1 MFIKMFQWH
10 MQLYINPSHL
20 KKKKINTWYLSYKNN
35 SMILQNYTVEMN
47 FKISQ
52 ELFNIDVKHSSN
64 LFHIK

>member
-1 MFIKMFQWH
+1 MAHAIIYKSFSF
-10 MQLYINPSHL
+10 
-20 KKKKINTWYLSYKNN
+20 KKKKKRINTWYLSYKNN

>member
-10 MQLYINPSHL
+10 IQLYINPSHL
-20 KKKKINTWYLSYKNN
+20 KNKRINTWYLSYKNN